1 MNGNFQIFLFYI
13 RLFQGEYFT
22 QLLNFRGPV
31 LWRRLDIEGAVL
43 RRLDMKNFAG
53 EGNIGVL
60 IWLAICLW
68 YNSGIWWSRSGCTD
82 TSSPGGK
89 GNFGF

>member
-53 EGNIGVL
+53 EGNFGIL
-60 IWLAICLW
+60 IWPAIFLW
-68 YNSGIWWSRSGCTD
+68 YNSGIWWNRLGRTD

-89 GNFGF
+89 ENF